1 MNKAEWDELDEI
13 AKNQVVWD
21 TFPDIAPSSNDWVL
35 STDGGKTGF
44 DFYDTEIEAKA
55 AREEYEGYPTYEHAK
70 VFHWRHCRNFTTD
83 RNACALVLDALK
95 EKSWFSAWVPFCIH
109 FLLYL
114 NNETTCKPNFEY
126 GDMGFKNLSIYDV
139 GGFMDRLLRADPDT
153 ICYYAV
159 ASICDGEIT
168 E

>member
-83 RNACALVLDALK
+83 RNACALVLDEIK
-95 EKSWFSAWVPFCIH
+95 ERGLLDEWWRILVQYLDVP
-109 FLLYL
+109 LVEWAVYL
-114 NNETTCKPNFEY
+114 
-126 GDMGFKNLSIYDV
+126 
-139 GGFMDRLLRADPDT
+139 ADPDK
-153 ICYYAV
+153 ICYCAV
-159 ASICDGEIT
+159 TAVCGGEIT